1 MTVWREER
9 AVFKN
14 EYYMMDGHTFDR
26 LPSQQKTQGKVNVQ
40 EVKHGELSLFELKT
54 Y

>member
-1 MTVWREER
+1 
-9 AVFKN
+9 
-14 EYYMMDGHTFDR
+14 MDGHALDR